1 MTVRVALLNDYE
13 LIVAGLCNMLDQF
26 DEIEVVEMHV
36 GSVEIDGP
44 VDVALFD
51 TYGRVGMPWS
61 ALEGLVAQVEVA
73 HTAVFTFDF
82 THALVERALAMG
94 VHGYLWKGLQPAAL
108 AESIQRVA
116 KGSIVV
122 SEPESH
128 ARVPDRSYRWPFD
141 DQGLSARESEVL
153 ALLSEGLTNQQIAD
167 GLYLNVE
174 TIRSHLKQ
182 VYSKLGVHTR
192 SQATAMAL
200 RGDAFRR
207 R

>member
-1 MTVRVALLNDYE
+1 MTVRVALLNDYQ
-13 LIVAGLCNMLDQF
+13 LVVAGLRDMLAEF
-26 DEIEVVEMHV
+26 DELDVVEWHV
-36 GSVEIDGP
+36 GTVDVART

-51 TYGRVGMPWS
+51 TYGRIGIPWQSLEELVGEPNV
-61 ALEGLVAQVEVA
+61 G

-82 THALVERALAMG
+82 THALVDRALGLG
-94 VHGYLWKGLQPAAL
+94 VHGYLWKGLHPSAL
-108 AESIQRVA
+108 AESIQRIA

-141 DQGLSARESEVL
+141 EFGLSARESEVL

-192 SQATAMAL
+192 SQATSRAL
-200 RGDAFRR
+200 RGEAFRR
-207 R
+207 S

>member
-13 LIVAGLCNMLDQF
+13 LIVAGLRNMLLPF

-36 GSVEIDGP
+36 GTVEIDAA

-51 TYGRVGMPWS
+51 TYGRVGMPWQ
-61 ALEGLVAQVEVA
+61 AVERLVSQPEVQ
-73 HTAVFTFDF
+73 HTVVFTFDF
-82 THALVERALAMG
+82 AHALVERALAMG
-94 VHGYLWKGLQPAAL
+94 VHGYLWKGLQPAVL

-128 ARVPDRSYRWPFD
+128 ARVADRSYRWPFD